1 MASSPDPGWYLVVPV
16 KGGHGAK
23 SRLRHSLDD
32 AAVVTAVAHDT
43 LEVAAAVVGTGRV
56 VVVTGE
62 AEETAY
68 ARAAGH
74 EVVSDPGNAQ
84 RADVIFT
91 GEVVGDPG
99 TGLDDA
105 CLAGVR
111 TAHRLGGSHVAVL
124 LGDHPALT
132 PVELADTLRDG
143 ARHPSFFVAD
153 ADGTGTAL
161 VGSTTGDA
169 PGLAFGPGSAARHR
183 DLGHVPLQVE
193 APGLRHDVDDE
204 DSLRWA
210 LIHLTLGPRTR
221 AALER

>member
-74 EVVSDPGNAQ
+74 EVV
-84 RADVIFT
+84 
-91 GEVVGDPG
+91 GDPG

-111 TAHRLGGSHVAVL
+111 TAHRLGASRVAVL

-161 VGSTTGDA
+161 VGSTNGDA
-169 PGLAFGPGSAARHR
+169 PALAFGPGRAARHR

-204 DSLRWA
+204 DALRWT
-210 LIHLTLGPRTR
+210 LTHLTLGPRTR